1 MRRDL
6 GRSKFFRRTGCTR
19 LCFVLGGL
27 GASLTIGATS
37 LTYIFLHEQLEF
49 SASLLAKG
57 RLSDACLAM
66 QSLAFNLLQSSL
78 DPVDSERVNPV
89 WKLGAGSYKKD
100 EIIWTSFSGEVDLK
114 SKATLSAQKKIL
126 HAGLITDPQVD
137 PVDPTETIHLVSHS
151 VPVKTCTE
159 KGVRMHGDGSEL
171 TIDLHAIKGENDGI
185 VLANLPHKEIDLDYE
200 ILGQFAIINIKELID
215 SFLAAERKSLASELF
230 FGGKPALQVEALL
243 SVYPS
248 NNVVLKGAE
257 HFHYSANPLRPNT
270 KEIAREEEGLHQSIL
285 LNSSDIEVIY
295 EAWVDYGLLDRM
307 PKRVAGLIFIVGIM
321 ASGVGVMM
329 SRSALVKEAE
339 VSDELRRQSRTDSL
353 TELANRRAW
362 DELLDRENNIL
373 LRHRRP
379 FAIAVIDLDHFKQ
392 TNDSL
397 GHSAGDA
404 LLRRTAQI
412 LQSIIRGEDVA
423 ARVGGDE
430 FTILFRETV
439 DQSEE
444 QLLKRLEAAFLEEKL
459 DVSIGIAFNKQDQ
472 TLLDVWNEA
481 DELMYQTKSQKKSKG
496 PTSL

>member
-1 MRRDL
+1 M
-6 GRSKFFRRTGCTR
+6 
-19 LCFVLGGL
+19 
-27 GASLTIGATS
+27 
-37 LTYIFLHEQLEF
+37 
-49 SASLLAKG
+49 
-57 RLSDACLAM
+57 
-66 QSLAFNLLQSSL
+66 
-78 DPVDSERVNPV
+78 
-89 WKLGAGSYKKD
+89 
-100 EIIWTSFSGEVDLK
+100 
-114 SKATLSAQKKIL
+114 
-126 HAGLITDPQVD
+126 
-137 PVDPTETIHLVSHS
+137 
-151 VPVKTCTE
+151 
-159 KGVRMHGDGSEL
+159 
-171 TIDLHAIKGENDGI
+171 
-185 VLANLPHKEIDLDYE
+185 
-200 ILGQFAIINIKELID
+200 
-215 SFLAAERKSLASELF
+215 
-230 FGGKPALQVEALL
+230 
-243 SVYPS
+243 
-248 NNVVLKGAE
+248 
-257 HFHYSANPLRPNT
+257 
-270 KEIAREEEGLHQSIL
+270 EEEGLHQSIL

-339 VSDELRRQSRTDSL
+339 ISDELRRQSRTDSL

-362 DELLDRENNIL
+362 DELLVRENNIL

-379 FAIAVIDLDHFKQ
+379 FAIAVIDLDHFKH

>member
-1 MRRDL
+1 
-6 GRSKFFRRTGCTR
+6 
-19 LCFVLGGL
+19 
-27 GASLTIGATS
+27 
-37 LTYIFLHEQLEF
+37 
-49 SASLLAKG
+49 
-57 RLSDACLAM
+57 
-66 QSLAFNLLQSSL
+66 
-78 DPVDSERVNPV
+78 
-89 WKLGAGSYKKD
+89 
-100 EIIWTSFSGEVDLK
+100 
-114 SKATLSAQKKIL
+114 
-126 HAGLITDPQVD
+126 
-137 PVDPTETIHLVSHS
+137 
-151 VPVKTCTE
+151 
-159 KGVRMHGDGSEL
+159 MHGDGSQL
-171 TIDLHAIKGENDGI
+171 TIDFHAIIGENNSI

-230 FGGKPALQVEALL
+230 FGGKPALQVEVLL

-270 KEIAREEEGLHQSIL
+270 KEMAMEEEGLHQSIL

-295 EAWVDYGLLDRM
+295 EAWVDYGLLDRL